1 MVGKNNLQVKK
12 EKRANKFYRY
22 SIKRLSV
29 GVASVAVAA
38 GLLFAGD
45 AAVVEVAA
53 AEVSEESS
61 ELVLN
66 EGESTAEEKAAPVA
80 EETPAAEEA
89 PAEPVAETAPV
100 EEETAPL
107 AEAEEVPVEETAVQA
122 EAEEEVDPQM
132 VTYAAPENGPEVNTG
147 ETGSEGQVNSQYE
160 PYASQEATYY
170 RYGRVGDA
178 KQAVNNVAELPD
190 DAQYEFVDPQVFQT
204 VGLKKADVKVTYA
217 DGSYDIVKVPI
228 EVNNAYEQDGQTY
241 SGTMIQDLTRPEKKN
256 EAETP
261 LTVSVEDVA
270 SAAAQD
276 STTLNIEFATQ
287 FIGNQNGRNRYVY
300 LGLDDRLASHV
311 TQVVGSG
318 PKSSAGT
325 DFSDYKFEWERVA
338 LPNGTL
344 TNSWRRIMA
353 DKTTAAYRDN
363 PSVFNGTEVSIGQVG
378 YATVHLDQTIKDII
392 ASDQNKTSNGDW
404 MVTAHILD
412 NDGKVLDNTI
422 NTVTVNTETP
432 PYKELNNAT
441 RTQEKWFTNAGGRY
455 KYFQEANNGNGGL
468 VFTQHITK
476 SSGSTLNGYG
486 AQPNREWAY
495 RFEIDERIL
504 PYIDSVDAHFMSEA
518 QSPEVYHAED
528 DHRARFANE
537 STGLGGRQ
545 REGWVDYEHRV
556 NLGNGKI
563 QTSYTGLKDGNGQPQ
578 TGLNGSKSP
587 VEMFDNRV
595 DPNMPEKV
603 GGYRYGDSELEVG
616 QGYFTLDT
624 VAANVDSRQVNFNP
638 GFSYPAGV
646 RIVLNLKDG
655 VTLNDILAENKGRD
669 ENFGVIGYF
678 VNSKDEL
685 IPNTHADMFMS
696 VPDVDGDGV
705 VDDIDPN
712 IETETPQPSEADA
725 NDPTGK
731 NLETP
736 QDVTP
741 AAADGIANKDALP
754 ADTSY
759 EWESPVDV
767 SSPGEKDA
775 VVIVNYPD
783 NSQDRVPIK
792 VTVTEAPKEQDAD
805 KYEPSAETVTKEHG
819 QAPTEEEVKN
829 AVDVPGF
836 PSDGQQPTVTVDDPS
851 QLPDGN
857 TVGTSQVPVTV
868 TYPDGSKDP
877 VEVPVTVKEAD
888 RTPTTVEGQPASVK
902 PDGTEQETG
911 LTVANQDETTPTT
924 VSAKDE
930 DGQDIP
936 ATIDENGNIK
946 VTPSNNIDG
955 PIAITVSDEDLPS
968 GSQEYTVPVENHA
981 ANQDDNGSDIETVHV
996 THSIK
1001 VDGQILDVQEGK
1013 TPEESLPEEFRNIK
1027 VTLTSTE
1034 DPSVQFESGSRWV
1047 GGTGFPV
1054 TKNFDLAKIPSG
1066 EYKVTIEGFDPTN
1079 SDYEIADNGLTDGGT
1094 LTVTNNLGN
1103 QFINFV
1109 TKETDSERT
1118 PTTIEGQ
1125 PIPVKA
1131 DGTEQETGL
1140 TVANQDD
1147 ETPTSVNAK
1156 DEDGNEVPA
1165 SIDETGKIKVI
1176 PSDKVDGP
1184 ITVTVSDQDLPEDS
1198 QEFTIPVEGHE
1209 AGRDDNAPKAEIG
1222 GSVKPV
1228 DPTDEKQ
1235 GTGITVTNTDD
1246 QTTVTA
1252 TDEDGK
1258 DIPAKINPE
1267 TGEIEITPGEDVD
1280 GPIDVV
1286 IEDEDLPNGKA
1297 TIPVPVNVHED
1308 GRDDN
1313 APKTEIG
1320 GAVKSVDPSDEKQGT
1335 GITVTNPTDQTTVTA
1350 TDEDGK
1356 EVPAEINPET
1366 GEIEVTPGTDVDGPI
1381 DVVIEDEDLPNGKA
1395 TIPVPVNGHEDGR
1408 DDNGSEDKPAT
1419 EQTRVDDSQVN
1430 PVDPSD
1436 DQQSTGIVIVN
1447 PDDETKVSAKDEDGK
1462 DVPVE
1467 VETDGRFGEVKVT
1480 PGTDVDG
1487 PITITIEDPE
1497 LPEGKQEVTV
1507 PVNGHEAM
1515 RDDNAPKTEIGGA
1528 VKSVDPIDEKQ
1539 GTGITVTNADD
1550 TTTVTASDEDGKEVP
1565 AEINPETGEIEVTPG
1580 TDVDGPIKVV
1590 IEDEDLPNGKAT
1602 IPVQVNGHEADRD
1615 DNASEEDTAKTEV
1628 GGAVK
1633 PVHPSDEKQGTGIV
1647 ITNPDETTT
1656 VTATDEDGK
1665 QVPAEINPET
1675 GEVEVT
1681 PGTDVDGP
1689 IKVVIED
1696 EDLPSGKA
1704 TIPVQVIGHEAGRD
1718 DNGSEDK
1725 PATEQTRVDDSKL
1738 NPVDPTDNQQ
1748 STGIVIVNPD
1758 ADTQVTAKDEDGKDV
1773 PVEVVT
1779 DGRFG
1784 DIKVTPGTDVDGPIT
1799 VIIEDPQLP
1808 GGKQEVTV
1816 PVNGHETGQDDNN
1829 PDQDTSKTEVGGA
1842 VKPVYPS
1849 DEKQGTGIII
1859 TNPDENTT
1867 VTATDEDGKEVPAQ
1881 INPETGEIEVTP
1893 GTDVD
1898 GPIKVVI
1905 EDEDLPR
1912 GKATIPVQVVGHKA
1926 GRDDNKSEDTPADK
1940 PTDNEDTSH
1949 VPDEPSGDNQD
1960 TGNIITDPDKDTGI
1974 KDDNAEE
1981 DDETEPA
1988 SNPVVPVNRHE
1999 EDESSKVEE
2008 TVENTKASQTDPS
2021 KTSHDV
2027 KDNEGG
2033 QSSEAKVSTARV
2045 HSKLPQTGAV
2055 AGLASS
2061 LALALIGAGSILA
2074 LGKRRKED

>member
-1 MVGKNNLQVKK
+1 MVGKNNLQVKRG
-12 EKRANKFYRY
+12 KRANKFYRY

-66 EGESTAEEKAAPVA
+66 EGEPTAEEESSAENVSVAKELTDEEEPAKEETAPVA
-80 EETPAAEEA
+80 EEIAE
-89 PAEPVAETAPV
+89 APV
-100 EEETAPL
+100 EET
-107 AEAEEVPVEETAVQA
+107 TVQA
-122 EAEEEVDPQM
+122 EAEEETPQAQA
-132 VTYAAPENGPEVNTG
+132 VTYAAPENAPEVNTG
-147 ETGSEGQVNSQYE
+147 ETRSEGQVNSQYE

-178 KQAVNNVAELPD
+178 KQAVDNVAELPD

-228 EVNNAYEQDGQTY
+228 EVNNAYEKDGQTY

-276 STTLNIEFATQ
+276 SNTLNVEFATQ
-287 FIGNQNGRNRYVY
+287 FIGNQNGRQRYVY

-378 YATVHLDQTIKDII
+378 FATIHLDQTIKDII

-412 NDGKVLDNTI
+412 KDGKVLDNTI

-495 RFEIDERIL
+495 RFEIDKRLL

-537 STGLGGRQ
+537 SQLAGGTQ

-556 NLGNGKI
+556 NLGNDKI
-563 QTSYTGLKDGNGQPQ
+563 QTSYTGLKGGNGEPQ
-578 TGLNGSKSP
+578 TGISGSMSP

-603 GGYRYGDSELEVG
+603 GGYRYGDSELQPG

-624 VAANVDSRQVNFNP
+624 VASNVDSRQVNFNP

-685 IPNTHADMFMS
+685 IPNSHADMFMS

-705 VDDIDPN
+705 VDDIDDN

-725 NDPTGK
+725 NAPTGN

-792 VTVTEAPKEQDAD
+792 VTVKEAPTEQDAD
-805 KYEPSAETVTKEHG
+805 KYEPTAETVTKDHG

-829 AVDVPGF
+829 AVSIPDYPTEGE
-836 PSDGQQPTVTVDDPS
+836 QPTVTVDDLS
-851 QLPDGN
+851 QLPDGQ
-857 TVGTSQVPVTV
+857 TPGTTDVPVTV
-868 TYPDGSKDP
+868 IYPDGSEDK
-877 VEVPVTVKEAD
+877 VNVPVTVKEAE
-888 RTPTTVEGQPASVK
+888 P
-902 PDGTEQETG
+902 ET
-911 LTVANQDETTPTT
+911 A
-924 VSAKDE
+924 
-930 DGQDIP
+930 
-936 ATIDENGNIK
+936 
-946 VTPSNNIDG
+946 
-955 PIAITVSDEDLPS
+955 
-968 GSQEYTVPVENHA
+968 
-981 ANQDDNGSDIETVHV
+981 HV
-996 THSIK
+996 THSIR
-1001 VDGQILDVQEGK
+1001 VDGQPLLVQKGK

-1034 DPSVQFESGSRWV
+1034 DPSVQFESGSKWI
-1047 GGTGFPV
+1047 GGIGFPV
-1054 TKNFDLAKIPSG
+1054 TKNFDLAKIPLG
-1066 EYKVTIEGFDPTN
+1066 EYKVTIDGFDPTN
-1079 SDYEIADNGLTDGGT
+1079 SDYEIDDTGLTDGGS
-1094 LTVTNNLGN
+1094 LTVTDNLGN

-1109 TKETDSERT
+1109 TKEAEPTEEDADKYT
-1118 PTTIEGQ
+1118 PTAGQVTKDYGQAPNEEEIKNAVNIPEYPSEGDQ
-1125 PIPVKA
+1125 P
-1131 DGTEQETGL
+1131 
-1140 TVANQDD
+1140 
-1147 ETPTSVNAK
+1147 
-1156 DEDGNEVPA
+1156 
-1165 SIDETGKIKVI
+1165 
-1176 PSDKVDGP
+1176 
-1184 ITVTVSDQDLPEDS
+1184 TVTVDDPSQLPDGQTPGTTEVPVTVTYPDGSEDKLTVPV
-1198 QEFTIPVEGHE
+1198 TIEE
-1209 AGRDDNAPKAEIG
+1209 PKTEIG

-1235 GTGITVTNTDD
+1235 GTGITVTNPDD

-1258 DIPAKINPE
+1258 K
-1267 TGEIEITPGEDVD
+1267 
-1280 GPIDVV
+1280 
-1286 IEDEDLPNGKA
+1286 
-1297 TIPVPVNVHED
+1297 
-1308 GRDDN
+1308 
-1313 APKTEIG
+1313 
-1320 GAVKSVDPSDEKQGT
+1320 
-1335 GITVTNPTDQTTVTA
+1335 
-1350 TDEDGK
+1350 
-1356 EVPAEINPET
+1356 VPAEINPET
-1366 GEIEVTPGTDVDGPI
+1366 GAIEVIPGTDVDGPI

-1419 EQTRVDDSQVN
+1419 EQTRVDDSKVN
-1430 PVDPSD
+1430 PVDPSE

-1467 VETDGRFGEVKVT
+1467 VVTDGRFGDVKVT

-1507 PVNGHEAM
+1507 PVNGHEAG
-1515 RDDNAPKTEIGGA
+1515 RDDNAPETEIGGA
-1528 VKSVDPIDEKQ
+1528 VKSVDPTDEKQ
-1539 GTGITVTNADD
+1539 GTGITVINSDD
-1550 TTTVTASDEDGKEVP
+1550 TTTVTATDEDGKHVP
-1565 AEINPETGEIEVTPG
+1565 AEINPETGEVEVTPG
-1580 TDVDGPIKVV
+1580 TDVDGPIDVV

-1602 IPVQVNGHEADRD
+1602 IPVQVNGHEAGRD
-1615 DNASEEDTAKTEV
+1615 DNTSEEDATKTEV

-1675 GEVEVT
+1675 GEIEVT

-1696 EDLPSGKA
+1696 EDLPRGRA
-1704 TIPVQVIGHEAGRD
+1704 TIPVQVVGHEEGRD

-1725 PATEQTRVDDSKL
+1725 PATEQTQVDDSKL

-1748 STGIVIVNPD
+1748 STGIMIVNPD
-1758 ADTQVTAKDEDGKDV
+1758 VDTKVTAKDEDGKEL

-1799 VIIEDPQLP
+1799 VIIEDPELP
-1808 GGKQEVTV
+1808 GGKQEVTL
-1816 PVNGHETGQDDNN
+1816 PVNGHETGQDDNK
-1829 PDQDTSKTEVGGA
+1829 PEQDITKTEVGGA

-1881 INPETGEIEVTP
+1881 INPGTGEIEVTP

-1912 GKATIPVQVVGHKA
+1912 GKATIPVQVVGHEA
-1926 GRDDNKSEDTPADK
+1926 GRDDNKSEDKLADE
-1940 PTDNEDTSH
+1940 PTDDEDTSH
-1949 VPDEPSGDNQD
+1949 VPDETSSDNQ
-1960 TGNIITDPDKDTGI
+1960 DTGI

-1981 DDETEPA
+1981 DHETEPA
-1988 SNPVVPVNRHE
+1988 SNPVVPVNHNE
-1999 EDESSKVEE
+1999 EDEPSKVEE
-2008 TVENTKASQTDPS
+2008 TVENTKASKTDPS

-2027 KDNEGG
+2027 KDNEAV

-2061 LALALIGAGSILA
+2061 LALALIGAGSILVV
-2074 LGKRRKED
+2074 GKRKK

>member
-66 EGESTAEEKAAPVA
+66 EGEPTAKEKAAPVA

-89 PAEPVAETAPV
+89 PAEPVEETTPV
-100 EEETAPL
+100 EEETAPV
-107 AEAEEVPVEETAVQA
+107 AEEAEEVPVEETTVQA
-122 EAEEEVDPQM
+122 EAEEEAPQAQV

-178 KQAVNNVAELPD
+178 KQAVDNVAELPD

-228 EVNNAYEQDGQTY
+228 EVNNAYEKDGQTY

-270 SAAAQD
+270 SAAAQE
-276 STTLNIEFATQ
+276 SNTLNVEFATQ

-378 YATVHLDQTIKDII
+378 FATIHLDQTIKDII

-495 RFEIDERIL
+495 RFEIDDRLL

-537 STGLGGRQ
+537 SSLPGGTQ
-545 REGWVDYEHRV
+545 REGWVNYEHRV

-563 QTSYTGLKDGNGQPQ
+563 QTSYTGLKGGNGQPQ
-578 TGLNGSKSP
+578 TGLNASKSP

-725 NDPTGK
+725 NDPTGN

-741 AAADGIANKDALP
+741 AVADGIANKDALP

-805 KYEPSAETVTKEHG
+805 KYEPTANEVTKDHG

-829 AVDVPGF
+829 AVSVPDYPTEGN
-836 PSDGQQPTVTVDDPS
+836 QPTVTVDDPS
-851 QLPDGN
+851 QLPDGQ
-857 TVGTSQVPVTV
+857 TPGTTDVPVTV
-868 TYPDGSKDP
+868 TYPDGSTDP
-877 VEVPVTVKEAD
+877 VEVPVTVKEAE
-888 RTPTTVEGQPASVK
+888 RTPTSVEGQPTTVK
-902 PDGTEQETG
+902 PDGTEQEIG
-911 LTVANQDETTPTT
+911 LTVSNQDESTPTS

-930 DGQDIP
+930 DGQDVP

-946 VTPSNNIDG
+946 VTPSDNVDG
-955 PIAITVSDEDLPS
+955 PIAVTVSDDDLPG

-996 THSIK
+996 THSIR
-1001 VDGQILDVQEGK
+1001 VDGQPLVVQEGK
-1013 TPEESLPEEFRNIK
+1013 NPEESLPEEFRNIK

-1034 DPSVQFESGSRWV
+1034 DPSVQFESGSRWI

-1054 TKNFDLAKIPSG
+1054 TKNFDLASIPLG
-1066 EYKVTIEGFDPTN
+1066 EYKVTIVGFDPAN
-1079 SDYEIADNGLTDGGT
+1079 SNYEIADNGLTDGGT

-1109 TKETDSERT
+1109 TKETEPERT

-1131 DGTEQETGL
+1131 DGNEQETGL

-1176 PSDKVDGP
+1176 SSDKVDGP

-1209 AGRDDNAPKAEIG
+1209 AGRDDNAPKTEIG

-1235 GTGITVTNTDD
+1235 GTGITVTNPDD
-1246 QTTVTA
+1246 NTTVTA

-1267 TGEIEITPGEDVD
+1267 TGEIEVTPGEDVD

-1297 TIPVPVNVHED
+1297 TIPVPVNSHED

-1313 APKTEIG
+1313 
-1320 GAVKSVDPSDEKQGT
+1320 S
-1335 GITVTNPTDQTTVTA
+1335 
-1350 TDEDGK
+1350 TDE
-1356 EVPAEINPET
+1356 
-1366 GEIEVTPGTDVDGPI
+1366 
-1381 DVVIEDEDLPNGKA
+1381 
-1395 TIPVPVNGHEDGR
+1395 
-1408 DDNGSEDKPAT
+1408 KPAT
-1419 EQTRVDDSQVN
+1419 EQTHIDDSKVN
-1430 PVDPSD
+1430 PVDPSEE
-1436 DQQSTGIVIVN
+1436 QQSTGIVIVN

-1467 VETDGRFGEVKVT
+1467 VVTDGRFGDVKVT

-1507 PVNGHEAM
+1507 PVNGHEAG

-1528 VKSVDPIDEKQ
+1528 IKSVDPTDEKQ
-1539 GTGITVTNADD
+1539 DTGITVTNPDD
-1550 TTTVTASDEDGKEVP
+1550 TTQVTAFDEDGKEVP
-1565 AEINPETGEIEVTPG
+1565 AEINPETGEVEVTPG
-1580 TDVDGPIKVV
+1580 TDVDGPIDVV

-1602 IPVQVNGHEADRD
+1602 IPVPVNGNEAGRD
-1615 DNASEEDTAKTEV
+1615 DNTSEEDAAKTEV

-1647 ITNPDETTT
+1647 ITNPDESTT

-1665 QVPAEINPET
+1665 EVPAEINPDT

-1696 EDLPSGKA
+1696 GDLPRGKA
-1704 TIPVQVIGHEAGRD
+1704 TIPVQVVGHEAGRD

-1725 PATEQTRVDDSKL
+1725 PATERTRVDDSKV
-1738 NPVDPTDNQQ
+1738 NPVDPTDDQQ

-1758 ADTQVTAKDEDGKDV
+1758 ADTKVTAKDEDGKDV

-1779 DGRFG
+1779 EGRFG

-1799 VIIEDPQLP
+1799 VIIEDPELP

-1816 PVNGHETGQDDNN
+1816 PVNGHETGQDDNK
-1829 PDQDTSKTEVGGA
+1829 PEQDTTKTEVGGA

-1912 GKATIPVQVVGHKA
+1912 GKATIPVQVVGHEA
-1926 GRDDNKSEDTPADK
+1926 GRDDNKSEGKPADK

-1949 VPDEPSGDNQD
+1949 VPDETSGDNQD
-1960 TGNIITDPDKDTGI
+1960 TGNSITDPDKDTGI

-1981 DDETEPA
+1981 DHETEPA
-1988 SNPVVPVNRHE
+1988 SNPVVPVNHNE
-1999 EDESSKVEE
+1999 EDEPSKAGE
-2008 TVENTKASQTDPS
+2008 TSENTKASQTDPS

-2027 KDNEGG
+2027 KDNEDG

-2061 LALALIGAGSILA
+2061 LALALIGAGSILVV
-2074 LGKRRKED
+2074 GKRKK

>member
-66 EGESTAEEKAAPVA
+66 EGEPTAKEESSAENVSVAQELTDEEPAKEETAPVA
-80 EETPAAEEA
+80 E
-89 PAEPVAETAPV
+89 
-100 EEETAPL
+100 
-107 AEAEEVPVEETAVQA
+107 EAEEVPVEETTVQA
-122 EAEEEVDPQM
+122 EAEEEAPQAQV

-147 ETGSEGQVNSQYE
+147 ETRSEGQVNSQYE

-178 KQAVNNVAELPD
+178 KQAVDNVAELPD

-228 EVNNAYEQDGQTY
+228 EVNNAYEKDGQTY

-270 SAAAQD
+270 SAAAQE
-276 STTLNIEFATQ
+276 SNTLNVEFATQ

-378 YATVHLDQTIKDII
+378 FATIHLDQTIKDII

-495 RFEIDERIL
+495 RFEIDDRLL

-537 STGLGGRQ
+537 SSLSGGTQ
-545 REGWVDYEHRV
+545 REGWVNYEHRV

-563 QTSYTGLKDGNGQPQ
+563 QTSYTGLKGGNGQPQ
-578 TGLNGSKSP
+578 TGLNASKSP

-725 NDPTGK
+725 NDPTGN

-741 AAADGIANKDALP
+741 AVADGIANKDALP

-805 KYEPSAETVTKEHG
+805 KYEPTANEVTKDHG

-829 AVDVPGF
+829 AVSVPDYPTEGN
-836 PSDGQQPTVTVDDPS
+836 QPTVTVDDPS
-851 QLPDGN
+851 QLPDGQ
-857 TVGTSQVPVTV
+857 TPGTTDVPVTV
-868 TYPDGSKDP
+868 TYPDGSTDP
-877 VEVPVTVKEAD
+877 VEVPVTVKEAE
-888 RTPTTVEGQPASVK
+888 RTPTSVEGQPTTVK
-902 PDGTEQETG
+902 PDGTEQEIG
-911 LTVANQDETTPTT
+911 LTVSNQDESTPTS

-930 DGQDIP
+930 DGQDVP

-946 VTPSNNIDG
+946 VTPSDNVDG
-955 PIAITVSDEDLPS
+955 PIAVTVSDDDLPG

-996 THSIK
+996 THSIR
-1001 VDGQILDVQEGK
+1001 VDGQPL
-1013 TPEESLPEEFRNIK
+1013 
-1027 VTLTSTE
+1027 
-1034 DPSVQFESGSRWV
+1034 
-1047 GGTGFPV
+1047 
-1054 TKNFDLAKIPSG
+1054 
-1066 EYKVTIEGFDPTN
+1066 
-1079 SDYEIADNGLTDGGT
+1079 
-1094 LTVTNNLGN
+1094 
-1103 QFINFV
+1103 
-1109 TKETDSERT
+1109 
-1118 PTTIEGQ
+1118 
-1125 PIPVKA
+1125 
-1131 DGTEQETGL
+1131 
-1140 TVANQDD
+1140 
-1147 ETPTSVNAK
+1147 
-1156 DEDGNEVPA
+1156 
-1165 SIDETGKIKVI
+1165 
-1176 PSDKVDGP
+1176 
-1184 ITVTVSDQDLPEDS
+1184 
-1198 QEFTIPVEGHE
+1198 
-1209 AGRDDNAPKAEIG
+1209 
-1222 GSVKPV
+1222 
-1228 DPTDEKQ
+1228 
-1235 GTGITVTNTDD
+1235 
-1246 QTTVTA
+1246 
-1252 TDEDGK
+1252 
-1258 DIPAKINPE
+1258 
-1267 TGEIEITPGEDVD
+1267 
-1280 GPIDVV
+1280 VV
-1286 IEDEDLPNGKA
+1286 
-1297 TIPVPVNVHED
+1297 
-1308 GRDDN
+1308 
-1313 APKTEIG
+1313 
-1320 GAVKSVDPSDEKQGT
+1320 
-1335 GITVTNPTDQTTVTA
+1335 
-1350 TDEDGK
+1350 
-1356 EVPAEINPET
+1356 
-1366 GEIEVTPGTDVDGPI
+1366 
-1381 DVVIEDEDLPNGKA
+1381 
-1395 TIPVPVNGHEDGR
+1395 
-1408 DDNGSEDKPAT
+1408 
-1419 EQTRVDDSQVN
+1419 
-1430 PVDPSD
+1430 
-1436 DQQSTGIVIVN
+1436 
-1447 PDDETKVSAKDEDGK
+1447 
-1462 DVPVE
+1462 
-1467 VETDGRFGEVKVT
+1467 
-1480 PGTDVDG
+1480 
-1487 PITITIEDPE
+1487 
-1497 LPEGKQEVTV
+1497 
-1507 PVNGHEAM
+1507 
-1515 RDDNAPKTEIGGA
+1515 
-1528 VKSVDPIDEKQ
+1528 
-1539 GTGITVTNADD
+1539 
-1550 TTTVTASDEDGKEVP
+1550 
-1565 AEINPETGEIEVTPG
+1565 
-1580 TDVDGPIKVV
+1580 
-1590 IEDEDLPNGKAT
+1590 
-1602 IPVQVNGHEADRD
+1602 
-1615 DNASEEDTAKTEV
+1615 
-1628 GGAVK
+1628 
-1633 PVHPSDEKQGTGIV
+1633 
-1647 ITNPDETTT
+1647 
-1656 VTATDEDGK
+1656 
-1665 QVPAEINPET
+1665 
-1675 GEVEVT
+1675 
-1681 PGTDVDGP
+1681 
-1689 IKVVIED
+1689 
-1696 EDLPSGKA
+1696 
-1704 TIPVQVIGHEAGRD
+1704 
-1718 DNGSEDK
+1718 
-1725 PATEQTRVDDSKL
+1725 
-1738 NPVDPTDNQQ
+1738 
-1748 STGIVIVNPD
+1748 
-1758 ADTQVTAKDEDGKDV
+1758 
-1773 PVEVVT
+1773 
-1779 DGRFG
+1779 
-1784 DIKVTPGTDVDGPIT
+1784 
-1799 VIIEDPQLP
+1799 
-1808 GGKQEVTV
+1808 
-1816 PVNGHETGQDDNN
+1816 
-1829 PDQDTSKTEVGGA
+1829 
-1842 VKPVYPS
+1842 
-1849 DEKQGTGIII
+1849 
-1859 TNPDENTT
+1859 
-1867 VTATDEDGKEVPAQ
+1867 
-1881 INPETGEIEVTP
+1881 
-1893 GTDVD
+1893 
-1898 GPIKVVI
+1898 
-1905 EDEDLPR
+1905 
-1912 GKATIPVQVVGHKA
+1912 
-1926 GRDDNKSEDTPADK
+1926 
-1940 PTDNEDTSH
+1940 
-1949 VPDEPSGDNQD
+1949 
-1960 TGNIITDPDKDTGI
+1960 
-1974 KDDNAEE
+1974 
-1981 DDETEPA
+1981 
-1988 SNPVVPVNRHE
+1988 
-1999 EDESSKVEE
+1999 
-2008 TVENTKASQTDPS
+2008 
-2021 KTSHDV
+2021 
-2027 KDNEGG
+2027 
-2033 QSSEAKVSTARV
+2033 
-2045 HSKLPQTGAV
+2045 
-2055 AGLASS
+2055 
-2061 LALALIGAGSILA
+2061 
-2074 LGKRRKED
+2074 